1 MVQPHRATSSLMPM
15 GEGGGGGGHGC
26 GDDGREGGGEG
37 VDHDMPGAE
46 DCGSPSGLFIALFE
60 FLSCLVQDESWKRDS
75 RSSSQVL
82 GAAGNAGMCSMMR
95 AAGAGERAIPV
106 SMQ

>member
-1 MVQPHRATSSLMPM
+1 MPM

-46 DCGSPSGLFIALFE
+46 DCGSPSGLW
-60 FLSCLVQDESWKRDS
+60 FLSCVVQDEDWKCDS

-82 GAAGNAGMCSMMR
+82 GAAGNAGMRSVMR
-95 AAGAGERAIPV
+95 AVGAGERAILVP
-106 SMQ
+106 MQ